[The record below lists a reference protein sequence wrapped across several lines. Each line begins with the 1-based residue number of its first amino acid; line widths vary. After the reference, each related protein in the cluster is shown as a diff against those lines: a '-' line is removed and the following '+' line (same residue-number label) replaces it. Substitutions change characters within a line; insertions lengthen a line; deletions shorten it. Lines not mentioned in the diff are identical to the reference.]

1 MSHIER
7 LLARAVLE
15 FSSIREA
22 ISTPQNRRMHALRRV
37 WMRESV
43 TIRRGSAY
51 ETELETFPSR
61 NISGSFKSYL
71 GFYTRG
77 KWSTTSDSNG
87 NLNGFEPFLSASWSS
102 GRCKPQKECESS
114 HTSHMLFRGFVFFLP
129 HISLRLQNTKGQLS
143 LVALVEFESTLNGF
157 SYYSMLP
164 WPHFCVVV
172 WTLSLPYHTTQVAG
186 VKSLRTLKI
195 MRLARRSVPAFAV
208 QPAST
213 LRVSSQALSTIFIVV
228 YHILI
233 EGTSKSG
240 SSAYWDT
247 GPYFNNLVL
256 SIKNCT
262 KYTTPSIS
270 CQYLFQ
276 NFLKIFLTK
285 QNSLATTQPSGNLRI
300 LATNPNL

>member
-1 MSHIER
+1 MRFYLSVR
-7 LLARAVLE
+7 LRCANPRHVFPYCQHFFHLLCAFRIWV
-15 FSSIREA
+15 IGNITYREA
-22 ISTPQNRRMHALRRV
+22 PRTCRARVFIHSRSNLYSINGRMYALRRV

-51 ETELETFPSR
+51 ETELETFPPR

-87 NLNGFEPFLSASWSS
+87 NFNGFEPFLSASWSS
-102 GRCKPQKECESS
+102 GRCKPQKEGESS

-172 WTLSLPYHTTQVAG
+172 WTLSLPYHTT
-186 VKSLRTLKI
+186 
-195 MRLARRSVPAFAV
+195 
-208 QPAST
+208 
-213 LRVSSQALSTIFIVV
+213 
-228 YHILI
+228 
-233 EGTSKSG
+233 
-240 SSAYWDT
+240 
-247 GPYFNNLVL
+247 
-256 SIKNCT
+256 
-262 KYTTPSIS
+262 
-270 CQYLFQ
+270 
-276 NFLKIFLTK
+276 
-285 QNSLATTQPSGNLRI
+285 
-300 LATNPNL
+300 